1 MIAAPESEW
10 PSLVNSSE
18 ALFYVTNNFN
28 TRVSPDLMPLVDL
41 IQQVNSSIDE
51 QFLLAEIIC
60 LALIGLCFLAV
71 GLAWIPIMRRVQKET
86 SALGLLL
93 ELPQAVLQEMCDSFA
108 YVHSSGS
115 AFTTAAFERRREQQQ
130 RKRVVVVAVLFA
142 ILAYCCVAW
151 SVSQLFCVSV
161 LSWTR
166 RRSTS
171 IAHFGVNE
179 ENLVRSTAFL
189 RQFHT
194 TQNDVR
200 DHYVFHSLGFDA
212 FGTTPAA
219 HETAALSAL
228 EQLRARYNDMV
239 VSALASAPLVLPLLC
254 CGGCGRLAHTR
265 GVQRVL
271 FFDHCP
277 GTNAT
282 LEALIDQY
290 LGEQRALVLSA
301 HTAVAANPELPTQL
315 FGPRL
320 DTSTAL
326 GSVLGKCIE
335 KVREIHLADSRVVL
349 QQAQVEGTLVFWLVY
364 PAALLAFCSPM
375 LVLCLARIC

>member
-151 SVSQLFCVSV
+151 S
-161 LSWTR
+161 
-166 RRSTS
+166 TS
-171 IAHFGVNE
+171 IARFTSKE
-179 ENLVRSTAFL
+179 EDLVRSTAFL

-219 HETAALSAL
+219 HETAALSGL
-228 EQLRARYNDMV
+228 EELRARYSNV
-239 VSALASAPLVLPLLC
+239 VSSALASAPL
-254 CGGCGRLAHTR
+254 
-265 GVQRVL
+265 RVL

-326 GSVLGKCIE
+326 GNVLGNCIE
-335 KVREIHLADSRVVL
+335 TVREINLGGSNVVL
-349 QQAQVEGTLVFWLVY
+349 QQAQMEGTLVFWLVY
-364 PAALLAFCSPM
+364 PAVLLAFCSPM
-375 LVLCLARIC
+375 LMLCLARSLLTLAAAAVQI

>member
-219 HETAALSAL
+219 HETAALSGL
-228 EQLRARYNDMV
+228 EELRARYSNV
-239 VSALASAPLVLPLLC
+239 VSSALASAPL
-254 CGGCGRLAHTR
+254 
-265 GVQRVL
+265 RVL